1 MRAVRVGPGAAQSR
15 ESHLCMLLCC
25 LLALGL
31 GTTICVAADIQAPAR
46 CGGNGWAP
54 PEVTL
59 LSSSLDL
66 GSILPI
72 NEEEVVSNAV
82 TGVVV
87 SCGGHVRL
95 GLLLPQGVDHLSLQR
110 VADYKGREVS
120 GPASTENTLPLNWEL
135 RWTGPGGFGPWVK
148 PDPGPVGTSPER
160 ALWWLVGQG
169 EPRVFGFELRCR
181 AIPARFLA
189 PGRYAPQH
197 PLSLVAEGKAAR
209 VVRHRKH

>member
-1 MRAVRVGPGAAQSR
+1 MRAVRVGPGAAQSPK
-15 ESHLCMLLCC
+15 SHLCVLLWC

-31 GTTICVAADIQAPAR
+31 GTTICVAADTQVPAP

-66 GSILPI
+66 GNILPI

-87 SCGGHVRL
+87 SCGGQVRL
-95 GLLLPQGVDHLSLQR
+95 GLLLPQGMDRLSLQR

-120 GPASTENTLPLNWEL
+120 GPASTDNTLPLKWEL
-135 RWTGPGGFGPWVK
+135 RWKGPGGFGPWVK
-148 PDPGPVGTSPER
+148 PDLGPVGTSPER

-181 AIPARFLA
+181 AVPARFLA
-189 PGRYAPQH
+189 PGRYAPQC
-197 PLSLVAEGKAAR
+197 PLSLVAEGKAAQG
-209 VVRHRKH
+209 VRHRKH